1 MTHDILSV
9 KLYELDKAIGQMHSR
24 IEQGEMDCPEQVEK
38 DIQEL
43 RRECRENREMLH
55 NKMKYSKA
63 KLVGRIAEAYDKV
76 DQVIQIA
83 QEQLGISFTE
93 ETKVVGERIRYY
105 RKQQKLTLREL
116 GEKCG
121 FMNRGDVRIAQYENG
136 SRTPKT
142 GTLKR
147 IAAALGVEP
156 EELFCEDCR
165 KCMFLKNY
173 YRKKRGHLIPDEGI
187 DEDYSYRKHADPDD
201 EGILYDNLD

>member
-1 MTHDILSV
+1 
-9 KLYELDKAIGQMHSR
+9 MHSR

-93 ETKVVGERIRYY
+93 VNDKR
-105 RKQQKLTLREL
+105 TL
-116 GEKCG
+116 
-121 FMNRGDVRIAQYENG
+121 
-136 SRTPKT
+136 S
-142 GTLKR
+142 
-147 IAAALGVEP
+147 
-156 EELFCEDCR
+156 
-165 KCMFLKNY
+165 
-173 YRKKRGHLIPDEGI
+173 
-187 DEDYSYRKHADPDD
+187 
-201 EGILYDNLD
+201 

>member
-63 KLVGRIAEAYDKV
+63 KLVGRIAEAYDNRREIMLQQDKV

-93 ETKVVGERIRYY
+93 ETTK
-105 RKQQKLTLREL
+105 EL
-116 GEKCG
+116 SAENKILLAEY
-121 FMNRGDVRIAQYENG
+121 FLDFAMQASNYALLMSLEAIHAQNDQP
-136 SRTPKT
+136 TQNP
-142 GTLKR
+142 
-147 IAAALGVEP
+147 
-156 EELFCEDCR
+156 
-165 KCMFLKNY
+165 
-173 YRKKRGHLIPDEGI
+173 
-187 DEDYSYRKHADPDD
+187 
-201 EGILYDNLD
+201 

>member
-93 ETKVVGERIRYY
+93 ETTKEYFLDFAMQASNYALLMSLEAIH
-105 RKQQKLTLREL
+105 
-116 GEKCG
+116 
-121 FMNRGDVRIAQYENG
+121 AQNDQP
-136 SRTPKT
+136 TQNP
-142 GTLKR
+142 
-147 IAAALGVEP
+147 
-156 EELFCEDCR
+156 
-165 KCMFLKNY
+165 
-173 YRKKRGHLIPDEGI
+173 
-187 DEDYSYRKHADPDD
+187 
-201 EGILYDNLD
+201 

>member
-1 MTHDILSV
+1 MCIPISLSRVVDSSPLKMPLSV
-9 KLYELDKAIGQMHSR
+9 TSLKSIGEAIDKHEG
-24 IEQGEMDCPEQVEK
+24 
-38 DIQEL
+38 
-43 RRECRENREMLH
+43 
-55 NKMKYSKA
+55 
-63 KLVGRIAEAYDKV
+63 
-76 DQVIQIA
+76 
-83 QEQLGISFTE
+83 
-93 ETKVVGERIRYY
+93 
-105 RKQQKLTLREL
+105 
-116 GEKCG
+116 
-121 FMNRGDVRIAQYENG
+121 
-136 SRTPKT
+136 KT

>member
-9 KLYELDKAIGQMHSR
+9 KLYELDKEIGQMHSR

-93 ETKVVGERIRYY
+93 ETTK
-105 RKQQKLTLREL
+105 EL
-116 GEKCG
+116 SAENKILLAEY
-121 FMNRGDVRIAQYENG
+121 FLDFAMQASNYALLMSLEAIHAQNDQP
-136 SRTPKT
+136 TQNP
-142 GTLKR
+142 
-147 IAAALGVEP
+147 
-156 EELFCEDCR
+156 
-165 KCMFLKNY
+165 
-173 YRKKRGHLIPDEGI
+173 
-187 DEDYSYRKHADPDD
+187 
-201 EGILYDNLD
+201 

>member
-83 QEQLGISFTE
+83 QEQTLGLVLRRKRQKNSQL
-93 ETKVVGERIRYY
+93 RIRYCW
-105 RKQQKLTLREL
+105 QSTFWTLR
-116 GEKCG
+116 
-121 FMNRGDVRIAQYENG
+121 
-136 SRTPKT
+136 
-142 GTLKR
+142 
-147 IAAALGVEP
+147 
-156 EELFCEDCR
+156 CR
-165 KCMFLKNY
+165 HQIMHC
-173 YRKKRGHLIPDEGI
+173 
-187 DEDYSYRKHADPDD
+187 
-201 EGILYDNLD
+201 

>member
-93 ETKVVGERIRYY
+93 ETTKELSAENKILLAEYFLDFAMQASNYALLMSLEQSMHRMISRHRIRK
-105 RKQQKLTLREL
+105 R
-116 GEKCG
+116 
-121 FMNRGDVRIAQYENG
+121 DVR
-136 SRTPKT
+136 
-142 GTLKR
+142 
-147 IAAALGVEP
+147 
-156 EELFCEDCR
+156 
-165 KCMFLKNY
+165 
-173 YRKKRGHLIPDEGI
+173 GI
-187 DEDYSYRKHADPDD
+187 KSLLP
-201 EGILYDNLD
+201 GIINIKER

>member
-1 MTHDILSV
+1 M
-9 KLYELDKAIGQMHSR
+9 
-24 IEQGEMDCPEQVEK
+24 
-38 DIQEL
+38 
-43 RRECRENREMLH
+43 
-55 NKMKYSKA
+55 
-63 KLVGRIAEAYDKV
+63 
-76 DQVIQIA
+76 
-83 QEQLGISFTE
+83 
-93 ETKVVGERIRYY
+93 VGERIRYY

-173 YRKKRGHLIPDEGI
+173 YRKKRGH
-187 DEDYSYRKHADPDD
+187 
-201 EGILYDNLD
+201 

>member
-93 ETKVVGERIRYY
+93 ETTKELSAENKILLAEYFLDFAMQASNYALLMSLEAIHAQNDQPTQNKIFAPRYHKY
-105 RKQQKLTLREL
+105 QGKI
-116 GEKCG
+116 
-121 FMNRGDVRIAQYENG
+121 GDDNNG
-136 SRTPKT
+136 QDWKMDSKTPYPDRTD
-142 GTLKR
+142 R
-147 IAAALGVEP
+147 NFASHSI
-156 EELFCEDCR
+156 CYWNH
-165 KCMFLKNY
+165 KN
-173 YRKKRGHLIPDEGI
+173 KNQL
-187 DEDYSYRKHADPDD
+187 
-201 EGILYDNLD
+201 

>member
-9 KLYELDKAIGQMHSR
+9 KLYELDKTIGQMHSR

-93 ETKVVGERIRYY
+93 ETTKELSAENKILLAEYLLDFAM
-105 RKQQKLTLREL
+105 QAANHALLMSLEAIQAQNDQLTQ
-116 GEKCG
+116 
-121 FMNRGDVRIAQYENG
+121 N
-136 SRTPKT
+136 P
-142 GTLKR
+142 
-147 IAAALGVEP
+147 
-156 EELFCEDCR
+156 
-165 KCMFLKNY
+165 
-173 YRKKRGHLIPDEGI
+173 
-187 DEDYSYRKHADPDD
+187 
-201 EGILYDNLD
+201 

>member
-76 DQVIQIA
+76 DPD
-83 QEQLGISFTE
+83 
-93 ETKVVGERIRYY
+93 
-105 RKQQKLTLREL
+105 
-116 GEKCG
+116 C
-121 FMNRGDVRIAQYENG
+121 
-136 SRTPKT
+136 T
-142 GTLKR
+142 G
-147 IAAALGVEP
+147 AAW
-156 EELFCEDCR
+156 D
-165 KCMFLKNY
+165 
-173 YRKKRGHLIPDEGI
+173 
-187 DEDYSYRKHADPDD
+187 
-201 EGILYDNLD
+201 

>member
-83 QEQLGISFTE
+83 QEQLGINSQL
-93 ETKVVGERIRYY
+93 RIRYCW
-105 RKQQKLTLREL
+105 QSTFWTLR
-116 GEKCG
+116 
-121 FMNRGDVRIAQYENG
+121 
-136 SRTPKT
+136 
-142 GTLKR
+142 
-147 IAAALGVEP
+147 
-156 EELFCEDCR
+156 CR
-165 KCMFLKNY
+165 HQIMHC
-173 YRKKRGHLIPDEGI
+173 
-187 DEDYSYRKHADPDD
+187 
-201 EGILYDNLD
+201 

>member
-1 MTHDILSV
+1 MRMTHDILSV

-76 DQVIQIA
+76 DQVIRIA

-93 ETKVVGERIRYY
+93 ETTK
-105 RKQQKLTLREL
+105 EL
-116 GEKCG
+116 SAENKILLAEY
-121 FMNRGDVRIAQYENG
+121 FLDFAMQASNYALLMSLEAIHAQNDQP
-136 SRTPKT
+136 TQNP
-142 GTLKR
+142 
-147 IAAALGVEP
+147 
-156 EELFCEDCR
+156 
-165 KCMFLKNY
+165 
-173 YRKKRGHLIPDEGI
+173 
-187 DEDYSYRKHADPDD
+187 
-201 EGILYDNLD
+201 